1 MLRRAVVW
9 LSSTVFHSPVNTNVT
24 SIETISI
31 TELTDIDLSIDST
44 IGIEK
49 WNYFLTKKQ
58 KEFINSNI
66 NGAERLEGAAGTG
79 KT

>member
-9 LSSTVFHSPVNTNVT
+9 LSSTAFHSPVNTNVT

-44 IGIEK
+44 IGIE
-49 WNYFLTKKQ
+49 
-58 KEFINSNI
+58 
-66 NGAERLEGAAGTG
+66 NGIIF
-79 KT
+79 